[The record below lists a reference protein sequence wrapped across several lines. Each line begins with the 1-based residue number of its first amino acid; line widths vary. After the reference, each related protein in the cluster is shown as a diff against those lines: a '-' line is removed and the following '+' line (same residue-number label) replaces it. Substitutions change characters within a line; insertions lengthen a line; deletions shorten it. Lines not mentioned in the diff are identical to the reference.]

1 MMREDDETKWI
12 AKAGEAIRA
21 AKAMNDPLA
30 KAPMLAIAKAYLM
43 LAIHAREQAK
53 LMSKALQLKPKG

>member
-1 MMREDDETKWI
+1 MMR
-12 AKAGEAIRA
+12 ASEAIKA
-21 AKAMNDPLA
+21 AKAMSDPLT

-43 LAIHAREQAK
+43 LAIHAREQAR